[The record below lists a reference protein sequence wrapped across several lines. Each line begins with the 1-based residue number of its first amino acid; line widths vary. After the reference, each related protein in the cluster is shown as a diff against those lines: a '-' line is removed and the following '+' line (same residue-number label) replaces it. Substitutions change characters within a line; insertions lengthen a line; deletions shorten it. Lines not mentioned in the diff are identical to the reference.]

1 MNSLFGYDPQDTWLH
16 RLTGATKM
24 LAFLGISVIVMASY
38 DTRFVCAVM
47 LASIIL
53 FLQAKIHW
61 HQISLVIKIITIFA
75 VVNLLLV
82 YVFSPPYGVGL
93 YGSKHVLI
101 HAGYLTLTQ
110 EQLFYELNLALKYI
124 VTVPLALIFLITTNP
139 SEFAASL
146 NKLHVSYRISY
157 SVALALRYIPDV
169 QANFRQISLAQ
180 QARGYELSRKAK
192 LFQRLKG
199 MGQILMPLIFTSLDR
214 IDQISQAMEL
224 RRFGTGKRRTW
235 YMDQPLRTPDWL
247 VLGGVVVITVV
258 GLVLFR
264 VNGGRFFNPF
274 LGSNQ

>member
-82 YVFSPPYGVGL
+82 YVFSPQYGVGL

-110 EQLFYELNLALKYI
+110 EQLFY
-124 VTVPLALIFLITTNP
+124 
-139 SEFAASL
+139 
-146 NKLHVSYRISY
+146 
-157 SVALALRYIPDV
+157 
-169 QANFRQISLAQ
+169 
-180 QARGYELSRKAK
+180 
-192 LFQRLKG
+192 
-199 MGQILMPLIFTSLDR
+199 
-214 IDQISQAMEL
+214 
-224 RRFGTGKRRTW
+224 
-235 YMDQPLRTPDWL
+235 
-247 VLGGVVVITVV
+247 
-258 GLVLFR
+258 
-264 VNGGRFFNPF
+264 
-274 LGSNQ
+274 

>member
-1 MNSLFGYDPQDTWLH
+1 
-16 RLTGATKM
+16 M
-24 LAFLGISVIVMASY
+24 LAFIGMSVIGIASY
-38 DTRFVCAVM
+38 DTRLVCAVM

-53 FLQAKIHW
+53 FAQAKIHW
-61 HQISLVIKIITIFA
+61 RQISLVVKIITIFA

-82 YVFSPPYGVGL
+82 FVFSPQYGVGL
-93 YGSKHVLI
+93 YGSKHVLLN
-101 HAGYLTLTQ
+101 AGYFTITQ
-110 EQLFYELNLALKYI
+110 EQLFYEMNLALKYI

-146 NKLHVSYRISY
+146 NKLHVSYRISS

-169 QANFRQISLAQ
+169 QTNFRQISLAQ

-199 MGQILMPLIFTSLDR
+199 MGQILLPLIFTSLDR

-235 YMDQPLRTPDWL
+235 YMDQPLRTPDWI
-247 VLGGVVVITVV
+247 VLAGVAVIIVI
-258 GLVLFR
+258 GLFLFH
-264 VNGGRFFNPF
+264 VNGGRFYNPF
-274 LGSNQ
+274 RG